1 MYISFV
7 RMVNFRFRRLLQKCM
22 YKNYSYF
29 SVTEKHKNPTNV
41 PILKKFHRVEHAQ
54 LAFENASKPTFFL
67 HVTKIKILQVTGL
80 RMLMIPFAWT
90 SVDSTRVSSRKA
102 FLKLFFPKNKIF
114 SGQLLSFTVKDPCDQ
129 KVAKIKKE
137 TNKQTNK
144 KEANLYRFAI

>member
-1 MYISFV
+1 M
-7 RMVNFRFRRLLQKCM
+7 QKCM

-29 SVTEKHKNPTNV
+29 SMTEKHKNPTNV

-90 SVDSTRVSSRKA
+90 SVDSTPVSGRKA
-102 FLKLFFPKNKIF
+102 FLELFFQKNNIF
-114 SGQLLSFTVKDPCDQ
+114 LDNCFPLL
-129 KVAKIKKE
+129 
-137 TNKQTNK
+137 
-144 KEANLYRFAI
+144 

>member
-1 MYISFV
+1 M
-7 RMVNFRFRRLLQKCM
+7 QKCM

-29 SVTEKHKNPTNV
+29 SMTEKHKNPTNV

-90 SVDSTRVSSRKA
+90 SVDSTRVSGRKA
-102 FLKLFFPKNKIF
+102 FLKLFFPKNNIF
-114 SGQLLSFTVKDPCDQ
+114 LDNCFPLL
-129 KVAKIKKE
+129 
-137 TNKQTNK
+137 
-144 KEANLYRFAI
+144 